1 MGGRT
6 QDLHSQGHLLQHA
19 ALSAWLTA
27 CAAFG
32 MRTVAP
38 QLAEYKPWT
47 YAGQVKKDLKI
58 LDLARKAIDLKKEK
72 SRLSTIY
79 ITRMHRPRSHQ

>member
-6 QDLHSQGHLLQHA
+6 QDLRSQGHLLQHA

-47 YAGQVKKDLKI
+47 SAGKVKKDLKI
-58 LDLARKAIDLKKEK
+58 LGTGPEAIARKNEKK
-72 SRLSTIY
+72 
-79 ITRMHRPRSHQ
+79 

>member
-47 YAGQVKKDLKI
+47 SAGKVKKDLKI
-58 LDLARKAIDLKKEK
+58 LDRLQLPGRKKKVDYQQ
-72 SRLSTIY
+72 Y
-79 ITRMHRPRSHQ
+79 I

>member
-6 QDLHSQGHLLQHA
+6 QDLRSQGHLLQHA

-47 YAGQVKKDLKI
+47 YAGKVKK
-58 LDLARKAIDLKKEK
+58 
-72 SRLSTIY
+72 
-79 ITRMHRPRSHQ
+79 RSEDPGPGGKQLI